1 MSETLRDHTLAW
13 LDPIGADGLMYP
25 DSVTDR
31 HCWTVDEAF
40 RITSMQLSA
49 MVPAYRHADG
59 SYHTEKEV
67 VKDPCA
73 GCIYNSIDGDSCEQ
87 EGGICDEYVRYRLAA
102 KSRGVTP
109 EQIVVEE

>member
-13 LDPIGADGLMYP
+13 LDSIGADGLMHPRTNKLAWSLEDIKAYIVGIDP
-25 DSVTDR
+25 
-31 HCWTVDEAF
+31 
-40 RITSMQLSA
+40 QL
-49 MVPAYRHADG
+49 VPAYRHADG

-73 GCIYNSIDGDSCEQ
+73 GCIYDSIDGDSCEQ